1 MWRLLLN
8 LIPLLATGYSDLRLN
23 PILNAS
29 AVALDKENGVSE
41 YELNETHKICTK
53 PDVVYQSAGPINIY
67 LNGGLVQQGGST
79 INLLD
84 IFSGHHFLCLS
95 LIKQKLKT
103 MQYCYPSG
111 VYNLPQLV

>member
-1 MWRLLLN
+1 MTSNTRTKSRNCQIMWRLLLN

-67 LNGGLVQQGGST
+67 LNGGLVQQGEST

-84 IFSGHHFLCLS
+84 IFSGHHFLCTFS
-95 LIKQKLKT
+95 H
-103 MQYCYPSG
+103 
-111 VYNLPQLV
+111 